1 MAAALAALQHTP
13 GTPASSAAYQPS
25 DTLISSPFSVV
36 AGDGAVRA
44 GQRQRLSNPQLVQ
57 AAYGGFSHADSNGH
71 ERQSASGLLVASSSS
86 FVAGNPLWRDG
97 SGNIPA
103 LALDGHLES
112 SLASAPIKAAPPAAR
127 KMPLVSVKQ
136 NAVLPLDSDLL
147 PLRTVRVAGL
157 ALGLETD
164 QGSLASLETFTT
176 YCLAETAAVYLR
188 ERHHTGGAAKV
199 EAALH
204 AVPEQYS
211 IPGVLDICDSN
222 CDILERCAASG
233 NTAIR

>member
-1 MAAALAALQHTP
+1 MAAALAALQQMP

-25 DTLISSPFSVV
+25 ITLISSPCSVV

-57 AAYGGFSHADSNGH
+57 ATYGGFSHAGSVCGEH
-71 ERQSASGLLVASSSS
+71 QSTPGLLAASSSS
-86 FVAGNPLWRDG
+86 SVAGNPLWRDG
-97 SGNIPA
+97 SGNVPA

-127 KMPLVSVKQ
+127 KMPLVPVKQ
-136 NAVLPLDSDLL
+136 NAVLPLDSDML
-147 PLRTVRVAGL
+147 PLRTVRVTGFE
-157 ALGLETD
+157 LGVETRIVITR
-164 QGSLASLETFTT
+164 SRTFTLH
-176 YCLAETAAVYLR
+176 CLAETAAVHLR

-199 EAALH
+199 EAALP

-211 IPGVLDICDSN
+211 IPTILDICDSN
-222 CDILERCAASG
+222 CYFLERCAASG
-233 NTAIR
+233 DTAVR